1 MQLKI
6 EKYVTQRNRWPTQ
19 GRHILAHLDDT
30 SIVVYQAYS
39 PTIARYAIEHRY
51 FGGDHF
57 SYRRMSWIKPNFLWM
72 MYRSGWAT
80 KEGQEVVLGLRI
92 SRVFFDH
99 LLCEAVASS
108 FDAASGQSRSQ
119 WEHAIESS
127 DVRLQWDPDHD
138 PHGTKQAR
146 RAIQLGLRGRTLE
159 AFGKR
164 ELLDVID
171 MTNFIAAQRQ
181 VLEGALDRLMMP
193 VEQVYR
199 PASKAVA
206 ENVGL
211 SISEA

>member
-1 MQLKI
+1 MQLQT
-6 EKYVTQRNRWPTQ
+6 EKYITQRERWPTQ
-19 GRHILAHLDDT
+19 GRHILAHFDDI

-39 PTIARYAIEHRY
+39 PTIARYAIEHRC

-99 LLCEAVASS
+99 LLSEAVASS
-108 FDAASGQSRSQ
+108 FDAASGKSRSQ
-119 WEHAIESS
+119 WEQAVGSS
-127 DVRLQWDPDHD
+127 DVRVQWDPDHH
-138 PHGTKQAR
+138 PSGAKQNR
-146 RAIQLGLRGRTLE
+146 RAIQLGLRGSTLE

-171 MTNFIAAQRQ
+171 MSEFIAAQRK
-181 VLEGALDRLMMP
+181 VLEGSLDRLIMP
-193 VEQVYR
+193 IEHVYR

-206 ENVGL
+206 ENIGL
-211 SISEA
+211 SMAEA

>member
-1 MQLKI
+1 MQLKT
-6 EKYVTQRNRWPTQ
+6 EKYITQRNLWPTQ
-19 GRHILAHLDDT
+19 GQHILAHFDET
-30 SIVVYQAYS
+30 SIIVYQAYS
-39 PTIARYAIEHRY
+39 PAIARYAVEHRC

-57 SYRRMSWIKPNFLWM
+57 RYRRMSWIKPNFLWM

-92 SRVFFDH
+92 SCVFFDH
-99 LLCEAVASS
+99 LLSEAVVSS
-108 FDAASGQSRSQ
+108 FDGAFGKSRQQ
-119 WEHAIESS
+119 WEQAVQSS

-138 PHGTKQAR
+138 PRGAKQNR
-146 RAIQLGLRGRTLE
+146 RAIQLGLRGRALE

-171 MTNFIAAQRQ
+171 MSEFVAAQRK
-181 VLEGALDRLMMP
+181 VLEGSLDQLMMP
-193 VEQVYR
+193 TEQVYR

-211 SISEA
+211 SGPEQ